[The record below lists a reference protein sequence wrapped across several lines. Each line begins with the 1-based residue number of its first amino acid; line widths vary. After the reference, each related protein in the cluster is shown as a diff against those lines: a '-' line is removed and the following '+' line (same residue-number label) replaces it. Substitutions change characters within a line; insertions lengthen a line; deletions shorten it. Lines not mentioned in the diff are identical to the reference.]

1 MEACLHPT
9 GLLRRQG
16 TRRALKSPPQSQGP
30 WSPVKPHP
38 QPSLPPPYR
47 LCPPHGSETRS
58 PLSRSLVLT
67 IVLPLLDS
75 LLTALQPTPPRLIAS
90 PPPHHISGSHSSPLP
105 SEKHGW
111 EAQKELGDTAA
122 SPCPIDPWVLSSR
135 TPRLWPPRV
144 LDVPSLPRGW
154 GSGSCTGS
162 PCLDALLLTPAPS
175 SLPSGLRGSPHSHI
189 PLLAPGPLQGNCL
202 PMWRVLLPEGPHLG
216 HQGPPL
222 PAHLP
227 RWRSF

>member
-1 MEACLHPT
+1 MCPQTELGFGKLVPTLMEACLHPT

-122 SPCPIDPWVLSSR
+122 SPCPIDPGCY
-135 TPRLWPPRV
+135 P
-144 LDVPSLPRGW
+144 
-154 GSGSCTGS
+154 
-162 PCLDALLLTPAPS
+162 
-175 SLPSGLRGSPHSHI
+175 
-189 PLLAPGPLQGNCL
+189 
-202 PMWRVLLPEGPHLG
+202 
-216 HQGPPL
+216 
-222 PAHLP
+222 PAHHGCGLP
-227 RWRSF
+227 GFWMSPLSPGAGVQAPAQAAPAWMLFS